1 MKHLKLLDAMREI
14 YEVWA
19 GSEGIPPP
27 ITLREQYLIGLL
39 EEMRDIA
46 AAHLSQTKREG
57 EDENPTDTTTD
68 A

>member
-19 GSEGIPPP
+19 GSENVLP
-27 ITLREQYLIGLL
+27 ITPGERYLIGLI

-46 AAHLSQTKREG
+46 SEHLSQEREARDADKR
-57 EDENPTDTTTD
+57 
-68 A
+68 